1 MSTHQLRW
9 QASRYAVV
17 GLLNT
22 LIGLLVI
29 VACQALLGF
38 SPYVANACGYA
49 AGIVV
54 GYAANRN
61 WTFRNSGAIGLS
73 AALYVAMF
81 ATCYVLNLVVLW
93 LGLNV
98 LGWPAALAQT
108 AGMVTYTV
116 CFFVGCKLVV
126 FWRP

>member
-1 MSTHQLRW
+1 MSTQPLRFE
-9 QASRYAVV
+9 ALRYAVV
-17 GLLNT
+17 GVLNT
-22 LIGLLVI
+22 LVGLLVI

-49 AGIVV
+49 IGILV
-54 GYAANRN
+54 GYVANRN
-61 WTFRNSGAIGLS
+61 WTFRHSGAIGLS
-73 AALYVAMF
+73 AALYLALF
-81 ATCYVLNLVVLW
+81 ATCYVLNLAVLW

-98 LGWPAALAQT
+98 LGWPAALAQL
-108 AGMVTYTV
+108 AAMVVYTV